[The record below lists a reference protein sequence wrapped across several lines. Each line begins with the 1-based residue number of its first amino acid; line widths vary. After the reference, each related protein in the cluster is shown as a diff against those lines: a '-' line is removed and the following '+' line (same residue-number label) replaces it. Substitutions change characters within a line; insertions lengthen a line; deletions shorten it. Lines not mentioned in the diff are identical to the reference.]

1 MATLVIVDWKMKR
14 FQNSGFDNLIEKIK
28 PKTIKIVHSP
38 ECDVGVDLIGDS
50 IYRKNLL
57 KGIDISLHPHTSV
70 IQGPRFKR
78 GEFDEE
84 SHWGTN
90 VSALIKELD
99 LDIGTHIEDKDL
111 HICATGGS
119 SYLLGCLM
127 TVGEVIGGHIW
138 TLLPNNPAFIP
149 EAIEVTM
156 DSSFELS
163 HEADTPTTRS
173 LKEKESGMLS
183 IMAERGNCEMKDW
196 IPGDA
201 IASTKYDLARQQG
214 LSTTAKSLEEGGM
227 IERRGAEPVEYRLT
241 DMGLIH
247 AIYHLSKNEFRLE
260 PRAGSEGAVIIF
272 HNGKESPD
280 EESKRVTDYLDEHGL
295 PGGVFSK
302 YALIVLEYG
311 NDRDRAEKVAERI
324 EEVLPLYNLINKD
337 VKSISN
343 LMCEGELEFYDS
355 LGRLLNVIRD
365 ASEGYRGKC
374 SLVIDKI
381 PSHLKSSV
389 LRYCR
394 ISGIS
399 VISILKKRP
408 STGITG
414 SNTETKLGKLKHRFR
429 LPNDFEI
436 EAVRKGIEI
445 SSREKMEDS
454 RNARRV
460 LATILYEKDTRGRG
474 IESSKKLG
482 RYNQEHVSGD
492 LMLADPDGATGRQ
505 QRSRGINAAE
515 KNGLIRREG
524 KESLSLTAA
533 GEVLAR
539 LSLMRG
545 R

>member
-1 MATLVIVDWKMKR
+1 
-14 FQNSGFDNLIEKIK
+14 
-28 PKTIKIVHSP
+28 
-38 ECDVGVDLIGDS
+38 
-50 IYRKNLL
+50 
-57 KGIDISLHPHTSV
+57 
-70 IQGPRFKR
+70 
-78 GEFDEE
+78 
-84 SHWGTN
+84 
-90 VSALIKELD
+90 
-99 LDIGTHIEDKDL
+99 
-111 HICATGGS
+111 
-119 SYLLGCLM
+119 
-127 TVGEVIGGHIW
+127 
-138 TLLPNNPAFIP
+138 
-149 EAIEVTM
+149 
-156 DSSFELS
+156 
-163 HEADTPTTRS
+163 
-173 LKEKESGMLS
+173 
-183 IMAERGNCEMKDW
+183 
-196 IPGDA
+196 
-201 IASTKYDLARQQG
+201 
-214 LSTTAKSLEEGGM
+214 
-227 IERRGAEPVEYRLT
+227 
-241 DMGLIH
+241 
-247 AIYHLSKNEFRLE
+247 
-260 PRAGSEGAVIIF
+260 
-272 HNGKESPD
+272 
-280 EESKRVTDYLDEHGL
+280 
-295 PGGVFSK
+295 
-302 YALIVLEYG
+302 
-311 NDRDRAEKVAERI
+311 
-324 EEVLPLYNLINKD
+324 
-337 VKSISN
+337 
-343 LMCEGELEFYDS
+343 MCEGELEFYDS

-414 SNTETKLGKLKHRFR
+414 SNTETKLDKLKHRFR

-460 LATILYEKDTRGRG
+460 LAAILHEKDTRGRG
-474 IESSKKLG
+474 IESAKKLG

>member
-1 MATLVIVDWKMKR
+1 MATLIIVDWMMKR
-14 FQNSGFDNLIEKIK
+14 FQNSGFDNLIDKIK

-57 KGIDISLHPHTSV
+57 KGINISLHPHRSV

-78 GEFDEE
+78 GDFDEE

-119 SYLLGCLM
+119 TYLLGCLM
-127 TVGEVIGGHIW
+127 TVGEVIGSHIW
-138 TLLPNNPAFIP
+138 TLLPNTPAFIP

-163 HEADTPTTRS
+163 HEADAPTTRP
-173 LKEKESGMLS
+173 LNEKESGMLS
-183 IMAERGNCEMKDW
+183 IMAERGNCKMKDW
-196 IPGDA
+196 IPSDA

-214 LSTTAKSLEEGGM
+214 LSTIAKSLEEGGM

-260 PRAGSEGAVIIF
+260 PFIGSEGAVIIF

-280 EESKRVTDYLDEHGL
+280 EESKRLRGYLDEHGL
-295 PGGVFSK
+295 PGGFSK

-311 NDRDRAEKVAERI
+311 NDRDRAEKVADRI
-324 EEVLPLYNLINKD
+324 GEVVPLYDLIDKD

-381 PSHLKSSV
+381 PSHLISSV

-414 SNTETKLGKLKHRFR
+414 SNTETKLDKLKHRFR

-445 SSREKMEDS
+445 SSRETMEDS

-460 LATILYEKDTRGRG
+460 IATILCEKDAGGRG
-474 IESSKKLG
+474 VIESSKELG

-505 QRSRGINAAE
+505 QRSRGITAAE
-515 KNGLIRREG
+515 KYGLIRREG